1 MLSTGIEVAGMIN
14 DGPPESL
21 PGKAVNPMN
30 GLQST
35 CLKSMAWYVDH
46 YADLHTSEFEYI
58 YRTNAYTDFWL
69 RGASA
74 SWPF

>member
-35 CLKSMAWYVDH
+35 CLKSMA
-46 YADLHTSEFEYI
+46 
-58 YRTNAYTDFWL
+58 
-69 RGASA
+69 
-74 SWPF
+74 